1 MQGFLF
7 TCYVEVVVSEETS
20 PVKRKVV
27 IRRKPI
33 EAVAEL
39 PKPVKKLNKKELY
52 KEFNDLLLSIRYGV
66 PKIN

>member
-1 MQGFLF
+1 M
-7 TCYVEVVVSEETS
+7 SEETS